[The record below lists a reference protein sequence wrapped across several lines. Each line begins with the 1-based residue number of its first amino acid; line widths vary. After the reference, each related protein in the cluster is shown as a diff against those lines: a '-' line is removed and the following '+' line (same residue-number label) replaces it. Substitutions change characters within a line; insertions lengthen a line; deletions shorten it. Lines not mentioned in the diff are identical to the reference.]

1 MQPSLAAALAALS
14 LLAAGAAHAQVRV
27 DEAWVRTTVAEQ
39 KTTSAYMAL
48 TSATGGKL
56 VAASSP
62 IAAAV
67 SVHEMKMEGDVMRM
81 RAVPALPLPAGQR
94 VELKPGGLHVML
106 EGLKQ
111 PVKAG
116 DVIPLKLVVE
126 APGGQ
131 RQDVEVRAVAKAPN

>member
-1 MQPSLAAALAALS
+1 MKPSLAAVVAALS
-14 LLAAGAAHAQVRV
+14 LLVASAAHAQVRV

-48 TSATGGKL
+48 TSATGGRL

-67 SVHEMKMEGDVMRM
+67 TVHEMKMEGDVMRM

-94 VELKPGGLHVML
+94 VELKPGGFHVML

-126 APGGQ
+126 APDGK
-131 RQDVEVRAVAKAPN
+131 REDVEVRAVAKAPN